1 MSDFGRTGWDTGSQP
16 QGRPE
21 WCEGGVWGSHGVPTG
36 LPRGSRCMGL
46 GASGWATVSSAQKL
60 PLLAGPFRVRAGFC
74 WKPAEPAPPA
84 ASLGLWLGA
93 GPPGKSEGRTGAGCP
108 RRHCLVSCCCPHAV
122 PLAAPTLAP
131 PRPRRAAGRRRGT
144 DSPSP
149 GDGTGAWGQHGA
161 RAVTCRG
168 GHWLSHGLW
177 GLLGPVGPA
186 LSPVGVGGPLSTNQV
201 MLVTQLPLIQQETSP
216 PPRHGDSA
224 GGQNHD
230 TTEPGSCLV
239 PASPAAPHV
248 PGCQAPAAG
257 HGGWCWWL
265 VRLGSMGHPPG
276 LCPALSASSFLGPG
290 E

>member
-1 MSDFGRTGWDTGSQP
+1 MVRGGRVGFP
-16 QGRPE
+16 
-21 WCEGGVWGSHGVPTG
+21 WGPTG

-60 PLLAGPFRVRAGFC
+60 PLPAGPFRVRAGFC

-122 PLAAPTLAP
+122 PLPAPTLAP

-144 DSPSP
+144 DSRSP

-161 RAVTCRG
+161 RAVTGCPMACG
-168 GHWLSHGLW
+168 VCWDLW
-177 GLLGPVGPA
+177 VLPCHPWVLGGPV
-186 LSPVGVGGPLSTNQV
+186 STNQL

-224 GGQNHD
+224 RRQNHD